1 MDEKDDGKE
10 KLMTLKNLSEA
21 AGYVKGLTTALA
33 FADKYE
39 DVKKAL
45 ALEMKDVLDRM
56 TVAVAELKEQ
66 LNKEQEQL
74 LKEKEKK

>member
-33 FADKYE
+33 FADKY
-39 DVKKAL
+39 D
-45 ALEMKDVLDRM
+45 DRM